1 MATWHL
7 EQLRA
12 ALERRGWECT
22 ELPGDDSSISATW
35 ELKRAG
41 DDRVLHVDFEGLD
54 DLRVLPLAESYGCNV
69 REGALSLY
77 FRRQRSRELWEA
89 ELRAFVGGLET

>member
-1 MATWHL
+1 VTPNHALQTD
-7 EQLRA
+7 EQLGRSA
-12 ALERRGWECT
+12 PSVARRY
-22 ELPGDDSSISATW
+22 
-35 ELKRAG
+35 
-41 DDRVLHVDFEGLD
+41 VDFEGLD

-89 ELRAFVGGLET
+89 ELRAFVDGLET